1 MDIQAISVAGYILT
15 GLAYFLTGLLAV
27 RRRST
32 GQPLAQPLVVAAT
45 VGLLLNLGLAAAT
58 AGRLAWLPASLRA
71 HLPFYGLVALGA
83 LFWQLTLRFL
93 RSAQPG
99 PTPVWLGLISL
110 GMVLLVDSEVFLADP
125 VFLRGRGWL
134 VPRLSFTSAMLVI
147 LWALMMGRAVWLTR
161 GAYRR
166 AVQPLHRN
174 RQAFWA
180 FALALAVGAGALI
193 WAGWTLPGSL
203 GLVAA
208 FVLAAVSL
216 LRHRLPDA
224 RRTVYSAWAS
234 GWGAVLTVAAYA
246 AAVLAAGALGQ
257 GVPGLPAWALAVG
270 LAAVLALTVN
280 PVLRWLE
287 AGLRRRLAGRG
298 YDPRRLVGEYSVSIS
313 NIVELER
320 LAGVALGLVAEAFGL
335 RQAALFVVDR
345 VEEAEAEPYYRLRSA
360 GSLGLAGPMAGTL
373 LANSP
378 LVAFWRTEFAPL
390 TQYDIDVDARFE
402 ALSPVER
409 IWLSKLDVDVYV
421 PIYASQEWIGL
432 FALGPKVSRH
442 RYFDDDL
449 ELLGTLADQTSVALR
464 NARLVDDLV
473 RLNTDLQRAYKA
485 LDEANQRLAQLDR
498 TKSDFINV
506 VSHELRT
513 PLAILSG
520 YAQIL
525 HEALAKSADE
535 GNLQLVEG
543 MTTGITRLTAIIE
556 AMLDMAKIDS
566 RTLQLRAQPVHLL
579 HLAQKLAWQLQWALN
594 ERQLRLELEGLEALP
609 PVEGDA
615 EALLKALHHLV
626 SNGIKYTP
634 NGGQITIAGR
644 CDPEALGTGAVV
656 MTVSDTG
663 IGIDPRFLELI
674 FNKFYQ
680 TGEAAL
686 HSSGKTK
693 FKGGGPGLG
702 LAIARGIIEAH
713 GGTLRAESSG
723 HDEQTLPG
731 SRFILTLPL
740 RQAVEG

>member
-1 MDIQAISVAGYILT
+1 
-15 GLAYFLTGLLAV
+15 LLAV
-27 RRRST
+27 RHRSA
-32 GQPLAQPLVVAAT
+32 GQPLVRPLLVAAA
-45 VGLLLNLGLAAAT
+45 VGLLLNLGLAAAL
-58 AGRLAWLPASLRA
+58 AGWMNWLPASLRA
-71 HLPFYGLVALGA
+71 HLPYYGLVAFGA
-83 LFWQLTLRFL
+83 VFWQLTLRFL
-93 RSAQPG
+93 RAAPPG

-110 GMVLLVDSEVFLADP
+110 GTVLLVDSEVFLPDP
-125 VFLRGRGWL
+125 VLLRGRGWM
-134 VPRLSFTSAMLVI
+134 VPRLSFTSAMLVV
-147 LWALMMGRAVWLTR
+147 LWALMLGQAVWLTR
-161 GAYRR
+161 AAYRR
-166 AVQPLHRN
+166 AIQPLHRN
-174 RQAFWA
+174 RQAFWS
-180 FALALAVGAGALI
+180 LALTLAVIAGALI

-208 FVLAAVSL
+208 FVVSAISL

-224 RRTVYSAWAS
+224 RRTFYAVWAG
-234 GWGAVLTVAAYA
+234 GWVAALTIAAYA
-246 AAVLAAGALGQ
+246 AAVLGVGALAQ
-257 GVPGLPAWALAVG
+257 RAPGLPPWLMAVG
-270 LAAVLALTVN
+270 LAALLALAFN
-280 PVLRWLE
+280 PLVRWLE
-287 AGLRRRLAGRG
+287 ARLRRRLAGRA
-298 YDPRRLVGEYSVSIS
+298 YDPQRLVGEYSLSIS

-320 LAGVALGLVAEAFGL
+320 LAAVALGLVAEAFGL

-345 VEEAEAEPYYRLRSA
+345 VEEAEAELYYRLRSA
-360 GSLGLAGPMAGTL
+360 GSLGLAGPGGGTL

-378 LVAFWRTEFAPL
+378 LVAYWQTEYAPL
-390 TQYDIDVDARFE
+390 TQYDIDVDPRFE

-409 IWLSKLDVDVYV
+409 IWLSQLDVDVYV

-432 FALGPKVSRH
+432 FALGPKASRH

-449 ELLGTLADQTSVALR
+449 ELLSTLADQTAVALR

-473 RLNTDLQRAYKA
+473 RLNTDVQRAYRD

-525 HEALAKSADE
+525 HETLAKSADE

-543 MTTGITRLTAIIE
+543 MTTGIDRLTAIIE

-566 RTLQLRAQPVHLL
+566 QMLQLHAQPVRLL
-579 HLAQKLAWQLQWALN
+579 HLAQKLAWQLQWTLN
-594 ERQLRLELEGLEALP
+594 ERQLRLEFGGLEALP
-609 PVEGDA
+609 PIEGDP
-615 EALLKALHHLV
+615 EALLKALQHLLI
-626 SNGIKYTP
+626 NGIKYTP
-634 NGGQITIAGR
+634 DGGLISITGR
-644 CDPEALGTGAVV
+644 CDPEALGAGAVEV
-656 MTVSDTG
+656 TVSDTG

-680 TGEAAL
+680 TGDVGL

-723 HDEQTLPG
+723 HDEKTLPG
-731 SRFILTLPL
+731 SRFIMVLPL
-740 RQAVEG
+740 RQPSQA